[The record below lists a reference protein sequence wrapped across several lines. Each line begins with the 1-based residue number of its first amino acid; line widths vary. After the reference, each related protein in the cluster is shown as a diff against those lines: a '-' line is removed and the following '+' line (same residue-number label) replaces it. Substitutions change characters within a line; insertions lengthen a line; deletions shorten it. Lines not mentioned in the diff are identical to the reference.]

1 MLQPPSNFMDLQVVR
16 VGYILLM
23 LTLMMMMVMMLKMIV
38 RRTRPS

>member
-1 MLQPPSNFMDLQVVR
+1 MDLQVVR

>member
-1 MLQPPSNFMDLQVVR
+1 MDLQVVR

-23 LTLMMMMVMMLKMIV
+23 LTPTMIMMMLKMMV

>member
-1 MLQPPSNFMDLQVVR
+1 MDLQVVR

-23 LTLMMMMVMMLKMIV
+23 LTLMILMMLKMIV